1 VVLDQLDQGVGGA
14 FHGDAAL
21 HNGLA
26 NVKIDLSRSAS
37 DVSEIGIG
45 HLSWPVDNATH
56 DGDLPGKY
64 VYR

>member
-1 VVLDQLDQGVGGA
+1 MLL
-14 FHGDAAL
+14 L
-21 HNGLA
+21 LNNILKISRSKNGYLA
-26 NVKIDLSRSAS
+26 NVKIDLSWSAS